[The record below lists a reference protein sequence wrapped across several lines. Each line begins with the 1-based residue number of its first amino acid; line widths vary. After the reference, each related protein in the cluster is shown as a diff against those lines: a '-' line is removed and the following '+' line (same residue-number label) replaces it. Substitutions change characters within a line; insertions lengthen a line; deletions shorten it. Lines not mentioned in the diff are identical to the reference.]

1 MCNVLAFHYLH
12 CAGQELEKVLVW
24 QPLDLDHILAEGD
37 KLYRTLNTSD
47 LLIIEDFAH
56 VIINN

>member
-1 MCNVLAFHYLH
+1 MCNALAFHYLH

-24 QPLDLDHILAEGD
+24 QSLDLDHILAEGD

-47 LLIIEDFAH
+47 LLIIEDLAH
-56 VIINN
+56 M